1 MAVKIDERYCK
12 GCNICV
18 ATCPKKVFEIS
29 DLLNKKGVAVPQV
42 ARPQDCTKCRICE
55 MNCPDFAI
63 DVIDE
68 NKTAPTPN
76 AAQKPAAAPAAPALP
91 SEMKSLAPRTIL
103 LQGDEAIAE
112 GAVAAGCRFYAG
124 YPITPATEVAE
135 HMARLL
141 PQQGG
146 KFIQT
151 EDEIAAIG
159 AAIGA
164 SWSGVKSMTATSGP
178 GFSLMQE
185 NIGYAVMTE
194 TPCVI
199 VDVQRSGPSTGQAT
213 RPAQGDVMQ
222 ARFGSHGDYELIAL
236 SPNSVQE
243 CFELTIRAFNLAE
256 KYRVPVILL
265 ADGEIGHIRESVN
278 IPKEIEILNRRAP
291 EEGDSKFFGMPEDM
305 AAKRFTAPMPSFGT
319 GHFVHVTGSTHKEDG
334 MRDVTTK
341 EVHERMVTWFCDKIN
356 KNADDIVSF
365 EEKFIDDAEA
375 LVISYGATSRPALG
389 AVEDTRKAGM
399 RVGFFRPITIWPSP
413 EKRLREILAKG
424 KIKKI
429 IVSEMALRGY
439 FPEIERIVA
448 GKCELI
454 HNSKIG
460 GEIHTKDEILGVIR
474 EAMR

>member
-12 GCNICV
+12 GCNICIAV
-18 ATCPKKVFEIS
+18 CPKNVLERS
-29 DLLNKKGVAVPQV
+29 SALNKKGVAVPLV
-42 ARPQDCTKCRICE
+42 ARPQDCIKCRICE
-55 MNCPDFAI
+55 MNCPEFAI

-68 NKTAPTPN
+68 NKSAP
-76 AAQKPAAAPAAPALP
+76 ASSAVKKPSAAPAAPALP
-91 SEMKSLAPRTIL
+91 YEMKSLAPRTVL

-112 GAVAAGCRFYAG
+112 GAIAAGCRFYAG
-124 YPITPATEVAE
+124 YPITPATEIAE
-135 HMARLL
+135 TMARLL
-141 PQQGG
+141 PQHGG

-164 SWSGVKSMTATSGP
+164 SWSGAKSMTATSGP

-185 NIGYAVMTE
+185 NIGYAAMTE

-213 RPAQGDVMQ
+213 RPAQGDAMQ
-222 ARFGSHGDYELIAL
+222 ARFGSHGDYEIIAL
-236 SPNSVQE
+236 SPNSAQE
-243 CFELTIRAFNLAE
+243 CFDLTIRAFNLSE

-265 ADGEIGHIRESVN
+265 ADGETGHIRESMR

-291 EEGDSKFFGMPEDM
+291 EEGDSKFFGMPEGM
-305 AAKRFTAPMPSFGT
+305 TAKRITAPMPSFGT

-341 EVHERMVTWFCDKIN
+341 EVHERMVEWFCDKIN

-365 EEKFIDDAEA
+365 EEKFTDGAEI

-389 AVEDTRKAGM
+389 AVQDARKAGIK
-399 RVGFFRPITIWPSP
+399 VGFFRPVTIWPSP
-413 EKRLREILAKG
+413 EKRLREIIAKE

-429 IVSEMALRGY
+429 IVAEMALRGY
-439 FPEIERIVA
+439 FPEVERIAA
-448 GKCELI
+448 GRCELI

-460 GEIHTKDEILGVIR
+460 GEIHTSKEILDAIT
-474 EAMR
+474 EAAK